1 MESVAMPRG
10 ESRRLGLM
18 RSNWLRGAFLIA
30 GAEAALIVVGLI
42 PRWVAVGV
50 AAAIVVG
57 YFARGRSVPSQTAR
71 QAVWAI
77 TVSQALV
84 LFVPL
89 LLWVLSAL
97 VLLVLAAFAVILLVV
112 LVLDRR

>member
-1 MESVAMPRG
+1 MEPAALPRN
-10 ESRRLGLM
+10 ESRRGGLI

-30 GAEAALIVVGLI
+30 GAEAALIVVGVI

-50 AAAIVVG
+50 AAASVVG
-57 YFARGRSVPSQTAR
+57 YFARGRSIPSQPAR
-71 QAVWAI
+71 RAMWAI
-77 TVSQALV
+77 AVSQALV